1 MGGQAYWT
9 EKYRDN
15 EENVIITLTGTQTNH
30 GFELMTIKA
39 AKLIVNEAVSLSAEI
54 ENPNVDPDTLEM
66 FKITRIIG
74 V

>member
-1 MGGQAYWT
+1 
-9 EKYRDN
+9 
-15 EENVIITLTGTQTNH
+15 
-30 GFELMTIKA
+30 MTIKA